1 VRHPY
6 RTLTIAGTLLAGLA
20 LVAGDGGWWHRDWWT
35 GAIRRQID
43 RLTPPPPLADMAGP
57 ACLRALAASGADYV
71 RIADFATDAGCRV
84 DAAVRVSGLGG
95 AALSAPFVAAC
106 PLALALQRH
115 AIATLA
121 PAARAE
127 LGSPIVRIDHLGSFA
142 CRRVRGRPNG
152 PLSQHAFARAL
163 DVTGYATADGRKV
176 TLDADWGRTDAPAGR
191 FLRRIVAGQSRW
203 GPGWLAGPFTS
214 VITPERDARHRDHIH
229 FGLRPPRR

>member
-1 VRHPY
+1 
-6 RTLTIAGTLLAGLA
+6 
-20 LVAGDGGWWHRDWWT
+20 
-35 GAIRRQID
+35 
-43 RLTPPPPLADMAGP
+43 
-57 ACLRALAASGADYV
+57 
-71 RIADFATDAGCRV
+71 AGCRV

-121 PAARAE
+121 PAAREE

-163 DVTGYATADGRKV
+163 DVTGYATADGR
-176 TLDADWGRTDAPAGR
+176 TIAIDADWPGTAGPTAAEGR
-191 FLRRIVAGQSRW
+191 FLRRVVARQA
-203 GPGWLAGPFTS
+203 GWLAGPFTS
-214 VITPERDARHRDHIH
+214 VITPDRDARHRDHIH